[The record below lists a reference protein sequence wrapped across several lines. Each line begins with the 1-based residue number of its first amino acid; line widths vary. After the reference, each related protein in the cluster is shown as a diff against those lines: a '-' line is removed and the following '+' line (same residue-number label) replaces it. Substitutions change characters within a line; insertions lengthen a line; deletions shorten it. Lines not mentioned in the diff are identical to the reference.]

1 MSQNGKRKIGWGE
14 PVKHNTRLLLVALL
28 SAEKGELKLDD
39 DPQLQ
44 QGVLTQW
51 RSTTELRVTGK
62 IGKIS
67 GTTLQVLVKLVK
79 KSGGLLEPRDKIKDE
94 QEREK
99 VRNVIDCLEALELL
113 VDERDE
119 KRKNTPY
126 WKFTLKLKSQFV
138 DNEENIKWVEKEW
151 KLPRQQNSE
160 VNPNNSFPTGGN
172 KLPIFQVP
180 YLRNP
185 YFKGR
190 DELLNKIRENFTS
203 KKPVA
208 HIQVITGAGGFGKT
222 QLAAEYAY
230 RTKQE
235 YDIVW
240 WIRSEEVA
248 TLAADYANLATE
260 LNLPEQQA
268 QDQSIIINAILR
280 VLQQNHRLLLIFD
293 NAEVPSQLRDYIP
306 RIGSGHILITAQKQN
321 CWSGFARMLPIPE
334 LSSKAAVELLL
345 EGTGQTDENSALE
358 LAKELGNLPLAL
370 AQASAYIRKTGC
382 SIKRYLELFKDYQK
396 ELLAQCPE
404 GCDYPYA
411 VTTTWRLAFE
421 QIESTSPA
429 AQDLLNLCAFLAPDD
444 IPLELFRE
452 NSEELPEHLRSSV
465 LNPLDFEDIFAAL
478 QDYSLV
484 QRNGDTISLHRLV
497 QFVTRERMSDL
508 SKKQMLKIVLRL
520 MAKTVKFDYYQLPS
534 WKICQRYIYH
544 VTVVI
549 DMVNMINVVDEYAA
563 LVQGNIGQ
571 FLGYSGRMNEA
582 KKYILDS
589 IENRN
594 KLLKAESGLNPERL
608 KELNILTAYS
618 YNFLGFATT
627 GGDLQEEINYH
638 NKGVE
643 IVNSFPLQDSE
654 STVNVIMCLGCA
666 RIRKGEIPEGVT
678 LLNSLLERYIKN
690 QISSALI
697 GMIWM
702 ILGVARE
709 NENKLKEALENYQ
722 QAEKY
727 YLETSND
734 GDVTQNTGILYYRI
748 GRIYERIEELEKA
761 CSYFDKARNSLKESY
776 LNTHCLVDSF
786 KELRQKLGL
795 PDLS

>member
-1 MSQNGKRKIGWGE
+1 MSQNGRRKIGWGE
-14 PVKHNTRLLLVALL
+14 SVKHNTRVVLVALL

-62 IGKIS
+62 IGKIE
-67 GTTLQVLVKLVK
+67 GTTLEALVLLVK
-79 KSGGLLEPRDKIKDE
+79 KSGGCLEPRDKIKDE

-99 VRNVIDCLEALELL
+99 VRNVIDCVEALNLL

-138 DNEENIKWVEKEW
+138 DKEENIKWVEEQW
-151 KLPRQQNSE
+151 KTPRQQNSE
-160 VNPNNSFPTGGN
+160 ISPNNSFQTRD
-172 KLPIFQVP
+172 KQPIFQIP

-190 DELLNKIRENFTS
+190 DDLLNKIRENFTS

-230 RTKQE
+230 QTKQE

-248 TLAADYANLATE
+248 TLAGDYANLATE

-268 QDQSIIINAILR
+268 QDQSIIVKAILR
-280 VLQQNHRLLLIFD
+280 VLQQNHRWLLIFD
-293 NAEVPSQLRDYIP
+293 NAEEPSQLRDYIP

-334 LSSKAAVELLL
+334 LPSKAAVELLL
-345 EGTGQTDENSALE
+345 EGTGQTDINSALE

-404 GCDYPYA
+404 GSDYPYT

-421 QIESTSPA
+421 QIKSTSPA
-429 AQDLLNLCAFLAPDD
+429 AHSLLNLCAFLAPDD

-452 NSEELPEHLRSSV
+452 NYEELPENLRSSF
-465 LNPLDFEDIFAAL
+465 LNPLDFEDIVAAL
-478 QDYSLV
+478 RDYSLV

-497 QFVTRERMSDL
+497 QFVTRERMSDI
-508 SKKQMLKIVLRL
+508 SKKQMLKVVLRL
-520 MAKTVKFDYYQLPS
+520 MAKTVKFDYYQEQT
-534 WKICQRYIYH
+534 WKICQRYIDH

-618 YNFLGFATT
+618 YNFLGFATRR
-627 GGDLQEEINYH
+627 GDLEEEINYH

-643 IVNSFPLQDSE
+643 IVNNFSIKDSE
-654 STVNVIMCLGCA
+654 LTVSVTICLGCA
-666 RIRKGEIPEGVT
+666 RVRNGEILKGVT
-678 LLNSLLERYIKN
+678 LLNSLLARYMKN

-709 NENKLKEALENYQ
+709 NENKLKQALENYQ

-734 GDVTQNTGILYYRI
+734 GDVAQDTGILYYRI
-748 GRIYERIEELEKA
+748 GKIYERIGELEKA

-786 KELRQKLGL
+786 KELRQKIGL